1 MEAHKATALSADTLR
16 REAALAVAAVRAEAR
31 RELSKSD
38 KGRIQAEEQLK
49 KCLAELRDKDDFV
62 RRHRAELENARA
74 RMAESDSKLVEIK
87 KALKREVREAAE
99 QAAEARADAEV
110 AVASARGEALRL
122 EDEVERLSAAL
133 RGRDDSN
140 MEAEHLAHDLLTLS
154 RENDALRG
162 ATEDVSSNLLR
173 VARDADKEQK
183 RAAMNRTRS
192 RARKVEAEMEAMGGR
207 VEAIARELPEQVK
220 RLESAADKKVVDAA
234 ARALNAEERAEEAVH
249 ALREEEGCR
258 LRTERALS
266 DADTRADAA
275 EARAT
280 HLAQQ
285 LHEAEIVRLKAERAL
300 RDAEK
305 LGERLIGERQA
316 ISLDRDAAVGRGTR
330 WPASSRRRARIVE
343 RRAPSLCRSKR
354 PRRPRTPRVRR
365 LGRRRRSKLAS
376 GARPP
381 RPPAR
386 NSQGSPTASPASDRA
401 AKTLAKRLQSLNASA
416 TGPVAVELRALA
428 RSLDASQRDAAAARR
443 AVAAAEAKRAA
454 GGYSA
459 PEEELRGELARARD
473 RADALEKELEI
484 ARRALDQK
492 DGKVN
497 DGA

>member
-1 MEAHKATALSADTLR
+1 MIKRL
-16 REAALAVAAVRAEAR
+16 
-31 RELSKSD
+31 
-38 KGRIQAEEQLK
+38 
-49 KCLAELRDKDDFV
+49 FV
-62 RRHRAELENARA
+62 T
-74 RMAESDSKLVEIK
+74 
-87 KALKREVREAAE
+87 
-99 QAAEARADAEV
+99 Q
-110 AVASARGEALRL
+110 
-122 EDEVERLSAAL
+122 
-133 RGRDDSN
+133 
-140 MEAEHLAHDLLTLS
+140 
-154 RENDALRG
+154 
-162 ATEDVSSNLLR
+162 
-173 VARDADKEQK
+173 
-183 RAAMNRTRS
+183 
-192 RARKVEAEMEAMGGR
+192 EMEAMGSR
-207 VEAIARELPEQVK
+207 VESIARELPEQIK
-220 RLESAADKKVVDAA
+220 KFETAADKKVVDAA

-249 ALREEEGCR
+249 ALREEASNR

-266 DADTRADAA
+266 DADTRAETA

-316 ISLDRDAAVGRGTR
+316 ISLDRDAAVAARDALACELKKAREDCRKARAELVSVQKAKAAADAACAAARSQTKVQARKRSRAAEAAGAELTR
-330 WPASSRRRARIVE
+330 VAD
-343 RRAPSLCRSKR
+343 
-354 PRRPRTPRVRR
+354 
-365 LGRRRRSKLAS
+365 GLA
-376 GARPP
+376 
-381 RPPAR
+381 
-386 NSQGSPTASPASDRA
+386 ASDRA

-428 RSLDASQRDAAAARR
+428 RSLDASQRDAANARR

-497 DGA
+497 DSA